1 MGMDPGFWMKRIYL
15 SLLQLFACMLSFQL
29 LNVTLAFFPI
39 SRKRGIITI
48 YFFEHPFTG
57 MLHTLKVNR

>member
-1 MGMDPGFWMKRIYL
+1 
-15 SLLQLFACMLSFQL
+15 L